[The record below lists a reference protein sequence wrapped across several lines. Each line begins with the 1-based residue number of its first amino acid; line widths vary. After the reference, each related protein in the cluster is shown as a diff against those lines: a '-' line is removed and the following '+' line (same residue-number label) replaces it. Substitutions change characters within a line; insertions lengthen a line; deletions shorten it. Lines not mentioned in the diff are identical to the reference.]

1 MPLPKSAV
9 FARRLPIF
17 TDFFI
22 KIHAMRM
29 DTGSYWF
36 VIRPFSAGNMRLVQR
51 GSGEGGVPWEKEREK
66 RGGGMKNLLDK
77 RADL

>member
-1 MPLPKSAV
+1 
-9 FARRLPIF
+9 
-17 TDFFI
+17 
-22 KIHAMRM
+22 MRM

-66 RGGGMKNLLDK
+66 EAEERKCQVFNAKKVEIFL
-77 RADL
+77 

>member
-1 MPLPKSAV
+1 
-9 FARRLPIF
+9 
-17 TDFFI
+17 
-22 KIHAMRM
+22 MRM

-66 RGGGMKNLLDK
+66 EAEESQMSSILCEKDRIKF
-77 RADL
+77 

>member
-1 MPLPKSAV
+1 MKA
-9 FARRLPIF
+9 ADF

-36 VIRPFSAGNMRLVQR
+36 VIRPFSAGNIRLVQR
-51 GSGEGGVPWEKEREK
+51 GSGKGGVPWEKEREK
-66 RGGGMKNLLDK
+66 E
-77 RADL
+77 AEE

>member
-1 MPLPKSAV
+1 
-9 FARRLPIF
+9 
-17 TDFFI
+17 
-22 KIHAMRM
+22 MRM

-66 RGGGMKNLLDK
+66 EAEEWSHSKLNAEKSLTLFSALFFYLFQGLKWEKRGDEW
-77 RADL
+77 